1 MIEQLIDNLMIR
13 EGGYVN
19 RKADRGG
26 PTNMGITLNTLKR
39 YRGGILVTAQD
50 VAALTKE
57 EARKIYRKF
66 YWLDPGFNNLKL
78 SDDLVELLFDSCV
91 HHGEGNAVKMLQ
103 RAAGVKDDGQIGP
116 TTQKVVEAYDDEA
129 LAARFVGERLM
140 FIIRLVK
147 RDPSQLANL
156 GGWGERIRE
165 FIVRIPND

>member
-1 MIEQLIDNLMIR
+1 VIEQLIDNLMIR
-13 EGGYVN
+13 EGGYAN

-39 YRGGILVTAQD
+39 YRGGILVTDQD

-57 EARKIYRKF
+57 EVRKIYRKF

-91 HHGEGNAVKMLQ
+91 HHGEPNAVKMLQ

-116 TTQKVVEAYDDEA
+116 TTQKVVEAYDDET

-147 RDPSQLANL
+147 KDPTQLENL